1 MGSISAIL
9 RIQEVYKLSA
19 CVVADGKL
27 HAGNNSGRL
36 GADECYELG
45 VVSDSKKN
53 YDDVIEWMRE
63 ALKRMSPPYKYSG
76 ALSKVDVL
84 EYLSWAEYKV
94 GFNLVPRV
102 LIFTWRRIL
111 EDWIRGWVGLSA

>member
-19 CVVADGKL
+19 CVAADGKL

-53 YDDVIEWMRE
+53 DDDVIEC
-63 ALKRMSPPYKYSG
+63 LT
-76 ALSKVDVL
+76 DVISVTVSVSSNKEQL
-84 EYLSWAEYKV
+84 QH
-94 GFNLVPRV
+94 
-102 LIFTWRRIL
+102 
-111 EDWIRGWVGLSA
+111 GLC

>member
-1 MGSISAIL
+1 MSQDFMGSISAIL

-63 ALKRMSPPYKYSG
+63 ALKRMSAPYEYSG

-102 LIFTWRRIL
+102 LSYSSL
-111 EDWIRGWVGLSA
+111 RGDE